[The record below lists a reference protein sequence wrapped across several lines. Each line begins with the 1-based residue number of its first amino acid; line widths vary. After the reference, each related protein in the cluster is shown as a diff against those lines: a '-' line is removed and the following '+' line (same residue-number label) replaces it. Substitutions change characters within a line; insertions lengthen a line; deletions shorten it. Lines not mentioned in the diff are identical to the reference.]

1 MGDRG
6 SDVSEDHDEKRP
18 DQNHPVPAVP
28 AQVNAI
34 ITFYI
39 YRQRLY
45 TVCIKNIFYI
55 YISKS

>member
-34 ITFYI
+34 ITIFTYTDKDYI
-39 YRQRLY
+39 LY
-45 TVCIKNIFYI
+45 V
-55 YISKS
+55 